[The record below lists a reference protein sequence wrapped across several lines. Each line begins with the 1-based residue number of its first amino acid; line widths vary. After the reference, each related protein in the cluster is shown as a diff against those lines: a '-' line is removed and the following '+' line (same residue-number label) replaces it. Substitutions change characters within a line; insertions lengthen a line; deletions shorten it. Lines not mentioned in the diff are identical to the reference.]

1 MASTRPSARYSTTS
15 GQTPR
20 RPRLPD
26 PADGRAVLPARH
38 PRLAPVLLPAQ
49 RPRRPQGPPLG
60 KACDA
65 PPGSYGTL
73 PTAAQKAAG
82 DALAASL
89 QATAAH
95 TGVHYLIWYGRIWNA
110 DRTHEGW
117 RPYQGAGVY
126 NTTPTSPDGITGG
139 HYDHVHISVY

>member
-1 MASTRPSARYSTTS
+1 VVPDPSTGTGCLTPRMAALYSQLVTGGWHPACYRPS
-15 GQTPR
+15 
-20 RPRLPD
+20 D
-26 PADGRAVLPARH
+26 PAARSDH
-38 PRLAPVLLPAQ
+38 
-49 RPRRPQGPPLG
+49 PLG

-65 PPGSYGTL
+65 PPGTYGTL

-89 QATAAH
+89 QATAGQ

-110 DRTHEGW
+110 DRAHEDW